1 MANTGIKNI
10 LTLRK
15 YVNGVPTSIT
25 KANIVGDP
33 DYIAP
38 YEDIIS
44 CPIGAEP
51 PGTPTTMS
59 HIFTDSDSLIS
70 NYSNSTSIV
79 EGDTGVYNFSIMAPA
94 GQYWTGAPTFS
105 SDTPGCTAT
114 ASVAADNTLINVVL
128 NYTQGTNGSTAIY
141 TYSSAALLA
150 SQPLNTIDWDN
161 GTTVS
166 VSSSGASPV
175 TQTVNGI
182 VTISGDDQTFRAY
195 ILNNTNYDNIAS
207 VSLNVDGTI
216 ITAQT
221 DPVYGTYYS
230 GSMTKPAG
238 TYGYTLTITL
248 NLVTGNTMGAASAG
262 IQSLT

>member
-15 YVNGVPTSIT
+15 YVNGEPTSIT
-25 KANIVGDP
+25 KSNVVGDP

-51 PGTPTTMS
+51 PASETTMS
-59 HIFTDSDSLIS
+59 HLFTDSDGLIS
-70 NYSNSTSIV
+70 NYSNATTTA
-79 EGDTGVYNFSIMAPA
+79 EGATGTYNFSIMAPT
-94 GQYWTGAPTFS
+94 GQYWASAPTFS
-105 SDTPGCTAT
+105 SDTTGCTAT

-128 NYTQGTNGSTAIY
+128 NYTQGADSTTATY
-141 TYSSAALLA
+141 TYASSGSLA
-150 SQPLNTIDWDN
+150 TAPANVIDWDN

-166 VSSSGASPV
+166 VSSPGNSPV
-175 TQTVNGI
+175 TQTVSGTL
-182 VTISGDDQTFRAY
+182 TISGADQTFRAY
-195 ILNNTNYDNIAS
+195 VLNNTNYDNVAS
-207 VSLNVDGTI
+207 VSLTVNGTTI
-216 ITAQT
+216 SATT

-230 GSMTKPAG
+230 GSMTKSAG

-248 NLVTGNTMGAASAG
+248 SLVTGNTMGAASAG
-262 IQSLT
+262 IQSL